1 MWELTIRTDFSA
13 AHQLRE
19 YEGVCERLHGHNW
32 TVEITVRCRRLDH
45 RGIALD
51 FKDLQA
57 AARDVL
63 AELDHSLLNDLA
75 PFAEQNP
82 SAENIA
88 RHIFRG
94 MAGRMA
100 AFDTRVWKV
109 VVHET
114 PGCSAAYL
122 EEDDEPPES

>member
-32 TVEITVRCRRLDH
+32 TVEITVRCHRLDH

-57 AARDVL
+57 AASEVL
-63 AELDHSLLNDLA
+63 AELDHSLLNELPA
-75 PFAEQNP
+75 FASQNP

-88 RHIFRG
+88 RHIYRG
-94 MAGRMA
+94 MAARMA
-100 AFDTRVWKV
+100 EHGALVRKV

-122 EEDDEPPES
+122 EEDDEPPAS